1 MTSDPAP
8 ADKPDGDQPYADPAP
23 RIPMRGQIVRVTGR
37 KAEGGRRGLPA
48 LYELVM
54 QNDDGT
60 IMEFGSPTRG
70 EVGSLTGL
78 IEIPAGTLSASA
90 GAEPICPI
98 CLEGAA
104 TEREHVPQEALDGRR
119 MTKTCERCNN
129 DLRSKVEL
137 DLENWFDHALTTVG
151 MDHDG
156 EVPGKRHLPT
166 IYNRKARD
174 SDKFLLFPAGGFT
187 DGVEPDGHLRG
198 VPAPLPRARPRRWGL
213 AVLKHAY
220 PAACLY
226 LRSVPDTAEARAS
239 GPT

>member
-1 MTSDPAP
+1 VTSDPAP

-78 IEIPAGTLSASA
+78 IEIPAGTFSASA

-156 EVPGKRHLPT
+156 EVPGKRHTSRPSTTGRPGTATSSCCSPLGASPT
-166 IYNRKARD
+166 GLSQMVTSGEFRLHYREPAPD
-174 SDKFLLFPAGGFT
+174 AGGW
-187 DGVEPDGHLRG
+187 R
-198 VPAPLPRARPRRWGL
+198 
-213 AVLKHAY
+213 
-220 PAACLY
+220 C
-226 LRSVPDTAEARAS
+226 
-239 GPT
+239 